1 MAGFALPQLYH
12 APRLDGVPASSM
24 PAVDVSRTTV
34 LIGEGPLVRVLQVRH
49 EAGQLLG
56 YDAVTGT
63 RVATLSGQDAVRA
76 QGQTHVVQRYGYP
89 AGVTRTISLTFD
101 DGPDPKYTPALLDLL
116 SREHVPVTFFVI
128 GSATTR
134 WPDLVRREAREGHL
148 VANHTMTHLQLAT
161 APPWR
166 SHVELVGTDQT
177 LRALTSWQTPFM
189 RLPYEGDDEQS
200 TTESVDSV
208 LRVQR
213 LGYVVAS
220 HDFDSL
226 DWAHAKD
233 PGSGPIPLP
242 TLTGHNI
249 TVLLHD
255 GGGDRHLTLGYVAQL
270 ISYARAQGYTFTTMA
285 TAQAG
290 MVPAGGAIHPSRGDD
305 LSLWAATAAFAWPVR
320 LLDILFLLAISS
332 VLLGAGFSG
341 LAVVRKLRRRRRWIL
356 DPDRATP
363 PVSVVLAAFNE
374 EGVIR
379 RTLESI
385 LSSDHLLAEVIVV
398 DDGSQD
404 DTASIV
410 SGVARTDPRVRLI
423 RQANAGKANALNHG
437 IAAAVGEVIVSL
449 DADTVL
455 GPDTVGNLVR
465 HFAADPDG
473 RLGAVAGVIKVGN
486 RKRNLLTRW
495 QALEY
500 LTQIGVERSAQD
512 LLGAIAIVPGACAAW
527 RRRAILSVGGYSDT
541 TLAEDCDLSLA
552 LHRAGWRITQDDEA
566 VAFTEAPENVD
577 ALLAQRTRWTYG
589 TLQAI
594 YKHRD
599 MLFRRRYGWLGWL
612 VLPNYLLSILMPI
625 VFLPLTTLMAVLL
638 VQRQGWGLVALY
650 ALIFTAAH
658 VLIATVAVVVMRES
672 PRHLLMVPIYRLV
685 FEPLRAYLLY
695 TSAYMAARGVRAGW
709 NKLDRTGT
717 LDTGAISLA
726 AMLASAGGAAARPT
740 VIDLREPRRAAARA
754 GQL

>member
-1 MAGFALPQLYH
+1 
-12 APRLDGVPASSM
+12 
-24 PAVDVSRTTV
+24 
-34 LIGEGPLVRVLQVRH
+34 
-49 EAGQLLG
+49 
-56 YDAVTGT
+56 
-63 RVATLSGQDAVRA
+63 
-76 QGQTHVVQRYGYP
+76 
-89 AGVTRTISLTFD
+89 VTRTISLTFD
-101 DGPDPKYTPALLDLL
+101 DGPDLKYTPALLNLL

-128 GSATTR
+128 GSASTQH
-134 WPDLVRREAREGHL
+134 PDLVRREVREGHL

-161 APPWR
+161 APTWR
-166 SHVELVGTDQT
+166 SHVELTGTDQT
-177 LRALTSWQTPFM
+177 LRALTNWQTPFM

-200 TTESVDSV
+200 TTESVESV

-220 HDFDSL
+220 HDYDSM

-242 TLTGHNI
+242 TLTGQNL

-270 ISYARAQGYTFTTMA
+270 IVYARAQGYTFTTMA
-285 TAQAG
+285 TSQAG
-290 MVPAGGAIHPSRGDD
+290 IVPAGGAIHPSRGDD
-305 LSLWAATAAFAWPVR
+305 LSLWAATAAFAWSIT
-320 LLDILFLLAISS
+320 LLDLLFLLAISS
-332 VLLGAGFSG
+332 VLMGAGFSV
-341 LAVVRKLRRRRRWIL
+341 LAVVRRLRRRRWTP
-356 DPDRATP
+356 DPARAAP

-404 DTASIV
+404 DTAGIV
-410 SGVARTDPRVRLI
+410 SRFARTDPRVRLI
-423 RQANAGKANALNHG
+423 RQENAGKANALNRG

-455 GPDTVGNLVR
+455 GRSTIRMLVR

-473 RLGAVAGVIKVGN
+473 RLAAVAAVIKVGN

-527 RRRAILSVGGYSDT
+527 RRRAIMSVGGYSDS

-552 LHRAGWRITQDDEA
+552 LHKAGWRITQDDEA

-625 VFLPLTTLMAVLL
+625 VFLPLTTLMAVLM
-638 VQRQGWGLVALY
+638 VQRQGWGVVAFY
-650 ALIFTAAH
+650 ALIFTMAY

-695 TSAYMAARGVRAGW
+695 TSAYMAVRGVRAGW

-726 AMLASAGGAAARPT
+726 ALAVAAEGGVRPA
-740 VIDLREPRRAAARA
+740 VIDLREPRVVMARE
-754 GQL
+754 GRP